1 MRVVSLLPGA
11 TEMVAALGR
20 LEQLVGVTHEC
31 DHPDVVSSRVRVT
44 ATAVDVAAAPDVV
57 DSQVRGL
64 TDGGAAVFTLL
75 EDRIRDLRPDLILTQ
90 ALCDV
95 CAVVETDVRALAA
108 RLDPVPQVV
117 TLNATSLDGVLDDIT
132 HVGAALDAADEAE
145 EFVAG
150 ARARMRTV
158 HETLKAARAP
168 RPRVAVVEWGDPLYL
183 AGHWMPEMIARAG
196 GVDPLVAKGAHS
208 TVFPL
213 GQIRDADPEVIV
225 IAPCGY
231 GLDRAAAEGERLLA
245 LEEWSWARGRR
256 VWAIDANAFASR
268 PGPRLVDGVEILA
281 RLCNPSLFSPVDSTF
296 ARPLNEAART
306 AR

>member
-1 MRVVSLLPGA
+1 
-11 TEMVAALGR
+11 
-20 LEQLVGVTHEC
+20 VT
-31 DHPDVVSSRVRVT
+31 ST
-44 ATAVDVAAAPDVV
+44 AIDVAAAPATV
-57 DSQVRGL
+57 DAQVRTL
-64 TDGGAAVFTLL
+64 TDAGSAVFTLL

-90 ALCDV
+90 ALCEV
-95 CAVVETDVRALAA
+95 CAVSETDVRALAA
-108 RLDPVPQVV
+108 RLDPVPGIVA
-117 TLNATSLDGVLDDIT
+117 LNASSLDGVLEDIVR
-132 HVGAALDAADEAE
+132 VGAALDAADEAE

-158 HETLKAARAP
+158 HDTLKAARAP

-208 TVFPL
+208 TVVSL
-213 GQIRDADPEVIV
+213 GQVREASPEVIV

-231 GLDRAAAEGERLLA
+231 GLDRAYSEGERLLA
-245 LEEWSWARGRR
+245 LDDWSWARDRR
-256 VWAIDANAFASR
+256 VWAMDANAFASR

-281 RLCNPSLFSPVDSTF
+281 RLCNPALFSPVDPTF
-296 ARPLNEAART
+296 ARPLTEAART

>member
-1 MRVVSLLPGA
+1 MRVISLLPGA
-11 TEMVAALGR
+11 TEMVGALGK

-31 DHPDVVSSRVRVT
+31 DHPDVVRSRVRVT
-44 ATAVDVAAAPDVV
+44 STAVAIEAAPDVV
-57 DSQVRGL
+57 DAQVREL
-64 TDGGAAVFTLL
+64 TATGAAVFTLL
-75 EDRIRDLRPDLILTQ
+75 EDRIRDIRPDLILTQ

-108 RLDPVPQVV
+108 RLNPVPKIV
-117 TLNATSLDGVLDDIT
+117 TLNASSLEGVLDDIVR
-132 HVGAALDAADEAE
+132 VGAALDASDEAE

-183 AGHWMPEMIARAG
+183 AGHWMPEMIVRAG

-208 TVFPL
+208 TVVSL
-213 GQIRDADPEVIV
+213 DQIRDADPEVVV

-231 GLDRAAAEGERLLA
+231 DLDRATLEGERLLA
-245 LEEWSWARGRR
+245 LDSWSWARDRR

-281 RLCNPSLFSPVDSTF
+281 RLCNPSLFSPVDPTF
-296 ARPLNEAART
+296 ARPLTEAART

>member
-11 TEMVAALGR
+11 TEMVAALGK

-44 ATAVDVAAAPDVV
+44 ATTVDVEAAPGIV
-57 DSQVRGL
+57 DTQVREL
-64 TDGGAAVFTLL
+64 TQSGAAVFTLL
-75 EDRIRDLRPDLILTQ
+75 EDRIRDIRPDLILTQ

-108 RLDPVPQVV
+108 RLSPVPQIV
-117 TLNATSLDGVLDDIT
+117 TLNASSLEGVLDDIVR
-132 HVGAALDAADEAE
+132 VGAALDASDEAE

-168 RPRVAVVEWGDPLYL
+168 RPRVAVVEWGEPLYL

-208 TVFPL
+208 TVVSL
-213 GQIRDADPEVIV
+213 DQIREADPEVVV

-231 GLDRAAAEGERLLA
+231 GLDRATTEGERLLA
-245 LEEWSWARGRR
+245 LDGWSWARGRR

-281 RLCNPSLFSPVDSTF
+281 RLCNPSLFSPVDPTF
-296 ARPLNEAART
+296 ARPLTEAART